1 MFTTVTQPLA
11 SLANTTE
18 MMIMMMEVPS
28 PRQPRRSS
36 RRSRWSRRGTRRVL
50 RSKLSQ
56 LGIGNIFIFIHPTHY
71 FLSLFSSFIQLGFEI
86 SFTLFQKLFPSIVRL
101 HKWEICAEDSSK
113 LRFQIAT
120 FLRFS
125 CLNLQLSLGRKRFR
139 RGQLHENMHHH
150 QPQNFCPTFL
160 L

>member
-1 MFTTVTQPLA
+1 MYKMYKYNEQGSDAQKSVQPG
-11 SLANTTE
+11 SNRE
-18 MMIMMMEVPS
+18 I
-28 PRQPRRSS
+28 SS
-36 RRSRWSRRGTRRVL
+36 FPHV
-50 RSKLSQ
+50 
-56 LGIGNIFIFIHPTHY
+56 FIFIHPTHY

-101 HKWEICAEDSSK
+101 HKWEIRAEDSSI

-125 CLNLQLSLGRKRFR
+125 CRNLQLSLGRKRFR